1 MRLQITSRIQPI
13 IDAIGEV
20 IRKRLTVEEPTPL
33 AFPGEAL
40 SISIEGVELLV
51 RSDGELQENE
61 RHLIRRAVELSCRE
75 TLLRSEGQILEQR
88 LRSLERENGELL
100 LKNRALG
107 EFSLRDPLT
116 GLYARWFVV
125 DQVEAELSRAV
136 RHGTPMSLLMI
147 DLDHFKRVNDRHGHA
162 AGDQVL
168 HAVGQLLRDS
178 CRTYDVPGRYGGEEF
193 CLLLPHTRLEH
204 THSIAERIR
213 RRLEGT
219 VVASADSNLQ
229 VTASIGIVSLD
240 STPDEAV
247 FGAAALLERADR
259 ALSSAKDRGRNRIEQ
274 WSASM
279 HQGALAAFDH

>member
-13 IDAIGEV
+13 IDAIGKV
-20 IRKRLTVEEPTPL
+20 IEKRLVLEESIPL
-33 AFPGEAL
+33 ATPGESL
-40 SISIEGVELLV
+40 RISIEGVELLI
-51 RSDGELQENE
+51 RCSGELREDE
-61 RHLIRRAVELSCRE
+61 RLLITQAVELSCRE

-88 LRSLERENGELL
+88 LRSLERENSELL
-100 LKNRALG
+100 LRNRALA
-107 EFSLRDPLT
+107 EYSLLDPLT
-116 GLYARWFVV
+116 GLYARWYVV
-125 DQVEAELSRAV
+125 DQVESELSRAL

-147 DLDHFKRVNDRHGHA
+147 DLDHFKQVNERHGHA

-193 CLLLPHTRLEH
+193 CLLLPHTRLEQ

-219 VVASADSNLQ
+219 VVASVDSNLQ

-240 STPDEAV
+240 STPDVAV
-247 FGAAALLERADR
+247 SGAASLLERADR
-259 ALSSAKDRGRNRIEQ
+259 ALYSAKDRGRNRIEQ
-274 WSASM
+274 WNASM
-279 HQGALAAFDH
+279 HQGALAGYDH